1 VTNED
6 TAAEPV
12 VGAVQIGEAFVGS
25 GSEAAH
31 INTVLG
37 LRHGPVGAAWA
48 TSLAMPRPGHI
59 PFLCVLR
66 PGLAVKPP
74 TLFVNK
80 APLAGPDH
88 ERLTWGA
95 AQAGVASGTL
105 WAVADDIIAA
115 ADVDNLVLI
124 AAVWVAPEASDESAV
139 YENNRLAT
147 RGALEAGL
155 RQAPAVADLLAQR
168 DDPGNP
174 FFRSGA

>member
-1 VTNED
+1 MPD
-6 TAAEPV
+6 I
-12 VGAVQIGEAFVGS
+12 QIGESFIGEGA
-25 GSEAAH
+25 EAAH

-37 LRHGPVGAAWA
+37 PRQGPVGTAWA

-59 PFLCVLR
+59 PFVCVVR

-80 APLAGPDH
+80 APLAGPGH

-105 WAVADDIIAA
+105 WAVADGVIAA
-115 ADVDNLVLI
+115 STVDDLVLI
-124 AAVWVAPEASDESAV
+124 AAVWVDPEAADEAAV

-147 RGALEAGL
+147 RG
-155 RQAPAVADLLAQR
+155 
-168 DDPGNP
+168 
-174 FFRSGA
+174 